1 MKCFV
6 IRGRVLVYTFFAI
19 LALCVGVGGL
29 NLKPVFKVGGR
40 EVPIYCV
47 DRHDNKVALTFNC
60 AWGDEDIDNILK
72 TLEANDVKCTF
83 FIVGEWAEKYPE
95 SVKKIYEKG
104 HEIANHSYA
113 HDHYSSWSKEQI
125 LADINKCDNLLGEIT
140 GERPTLFR
148 AAFGE
153 YNDDVVSACEANGR
167 YYIQWSVDSLDY
179 KAQTPDDIY
188 NRVLPIIK
196 SGDIVLM
203 HTGTENTA
211 KILPK
216 LISEISKEYSLCK
229 VSDIIYKDDYT
240 IDATGKQ
247 KTNGLK

>member
-6 IRGRVLVYTFFAI
+6 IKGRALVVTFFAV
-19 LALCVGVGGL
+19 LAFCIGIGT
-29 NLKPVFKVGGR
+29 LKTNSVFKVGNR
-40 EVPIYCV
+40 EIPIYCV
-47 DRHDNKVALTFNC
+47 ETDDNKVALTFNC

-72 TLEANDVKCTF
+72 TLDAYKAKCTF

-113 HDHYSSWSKEQI
+113 HDHYSKWSKEQI
-125 LADINKCDNLLGEIT
+125 LEDIIKCDELLENVT
-140 GERPTLFR
+140 GEYPCLFR

-153 YNDDVVSACEANGR
+153 YNDNVVRACEENER
-167 YYIQWSVDSLDY
+167 FYIQWSVDSLDY
-179 KAQTPDDIY
+179 KATTPDEIY
-188 NRVLPIIK
+188 NRVVPKIEK
-196 SGDIVLM
+196 GSIVLM

-216 LISEISKEYSLCK
+216 LVSDLSENYELCK
-229 VSDIIYKDDYT
+229 VSDLIYKENYV

-247 KTNGLK
+247 KIK